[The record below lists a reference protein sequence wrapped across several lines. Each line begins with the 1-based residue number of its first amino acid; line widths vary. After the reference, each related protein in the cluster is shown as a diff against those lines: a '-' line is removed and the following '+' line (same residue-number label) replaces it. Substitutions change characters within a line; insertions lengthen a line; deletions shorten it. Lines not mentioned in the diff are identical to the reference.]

1 MRRMRRYEG
10 NEHHTVVE
18 LTKLG
23 FFLAFFAVLS
33 RFQRLQRAAR
43 TAFAEGH
50 AQTSEPTQE
59 VWIMGR
65 HCSKSPEHDADLR

>member
-18 LTKLG
+18 LTRLG
-23 FFLAFFAVLS
+23 VFFGIFRHSEPL
-33 RFQRLQRAAR
+33 QRLRRAAR

-50 AQTSEPTQE
+50 AQTSIRRLEPIRE
-59 VWIMGR
+59 VWIYG
-65 HCSKSPEHDADLR
+65 EGLQQVA

>member
-1 MRRMRRYEG
+1 MRRYEG

-23 FFLAFFAVLS
+23 FFLAFFAILS
-33 RFQRLQRAAR
+33 RIQRLQRAAR

-50 AQTSEPTQE
+50 AQTSYFPDGLLEPTQE
-59 VWIMGR
+59 VWIYG
-65 HCSKSPEHDADLR
+65 EALQQVA